1 MKPETINFC
10 RSNSIHLAGDGEIS
24 VAKMVAM
31 QQDEVQSFDSP
42 GSRLSHLLDR
52 IGFKEQRG
60 KMQGF
65 YQYLRDKDPEN
76 FGDLSYSTV
85 RGWFSLYSPSIKKI
99 AFIVDALKQNY
110 RIPCDEK
117 HLKTWWKLGGIY
129 PFYLPEADSG
139 EELATLELESKE
151 TQNKLLYQIM
161 RLISEEDGSLQ
172 HSLTQEEILSVLGAT
187 TDFARDF
194 ADPKQTSAPQH
205 YLRAIIRDQIA
216 RRADIES

>member
-1 MKPETINFC
+1 
-10 RSNSIHLAGDGEIS
+10 
-24 VAKMVAM
+24 MVAM
-31 QQDEVQSFDSP
+31 EQEKVQSFDSP

-52 IGFKEQRG
+52 VGFKEQRG
-60 KMQGF
+60 KMQDF

-110 RIPCDEK
+110 QIPCDEK

-129 PFYLPEADSG
+129 PFYLPEAEST
-139 EELATLELESKE
+139 EALETVEPESKE
-151 TQNKLLYQIM
+151 AQNKLLYQIM
-161 RLISEEDGSLQ
+161 RLISEEDGSHQ
-172 HSLTQEEILSVLGAT
+172 HSLTREEILSVLEAT

-194 ADPKQTSAPQH
+194 ADPKQTLAPQH

-216 RRADIES
+216 RQSDVKT

>member
-1 MKPETINFC
+1 
-10 RSNSIHLAGDGEIS
+10 
-24 VAKMVAM
+24 MVAM
-31 QQDEVQSFDSP
+31 EQEEVQSFDSP
-42 GSRLSHLLDR
+42 GSRLSHLLDW

-60 KMQGF
+60 KMQDF

-110 RIPCDEK
+110 QIPCDEK

-129 PFYLPEADSG
+129 PFYLPEAEST
-139 EELATLELESKE
+139 EELETLEPESKE
-151 TQNKLLYQIM
+151 AQNKLLYQIM
-161 RLISEEDGSLQ
+161 RLISEEDDSHQ
-172 HSLTQEEILSVLGAT
+172 HSLTREEILSVLEAT

-194 ADPKQTSAPQH
+194 ADPKQTLAPQH

-216 RRADIES
+216 RQSDVKT

>member
-1 MKPETINFC
+1 
-10 RSNSIHLAGDGEIS
+10 
-24 VAKMVAM
+24 M
-31 QQDEVQSFDSP
+31 QKDEVQSFDSP

-60 KMQGF
+60 KMQDF
-65 YQYLRDKDPEN
+65 YQYLRHEDPEN

-99 AFIVDALKQNY
+99 AFILDALKLNY

-129 PFYLPEADSG
+129 PFYLPE
-139 EELATLELESKE
+139 EEGDEEQGNQKFEDEE
-151 TQNKLLYQIM
+151 TQSKLRYQIM
-161 RLISEEDGSLQ
+161 RLISEEDGSFPN
-172 HSLTQEEILSVLGAT
+172 SLTQAEILSVLGAT
-187 TDFARDF
+187 TGFVRDF

-216 RRADIES
+216 ILADTKS

>member
-1 MKPETINFC
+1 
-10 RSNSIHLAGDGEIS
+10 
-24 VAKMVAM
+24 MVAM
-31 QQDEVQSFDSP
+31 QKEEVQSFDSP

-60 KMQGF
+60 KMQDF
-65 YQYLRDKDPEN
+65 YQYLRHEDPEN

-110 RIPCDEK
+110 QIPCDEK

-129 PFYLPEADSG
+129 PFYLPEAEST
-139 EELATLELESKE
+139 EELETLEPESKE
-151 TQNKLLYQIM
+151 AQNKLLYQIM
-161 RLISEEDGSLQ
+161 RLISEEDGSHQ
-172 HSLTQEEILSVLGAT
+172 QSLTREEILSVLEAT

-194 ADPKQTSAPQH
+194 ADPKQTLAPQH

-216 RRADIES
+216 RQSDVKT

>member
-1 MKPETINFC
+1 
-10 RSNSIHLAGDGEIS
+10 
-24 VAKMVAM
+24 MVAM
-31 QQDEVQSFDSP
+31 EQEEVQSFDSP

-60 KMQGF
+60 KMQDF

-110 RIPCDEK
+110 QIPCDEK

-129 PFYLPEADSG
+129 PFYLSEAESA
-139 EELATLELESKE
+139 EELETLEPESKE
-151 TQNKLLYQIM
+151 AQNKLLYQIM
-161 RLISEEDGSLQ
+161 RLISEEDGSHQ
-172 HSLTQEEILSVLGAT
+172 HSLTREEILSVLGAT

-194 ADPKQTSAPQH
+194 ADPKQTLAPQH

-216 RRADIES
+216 RQSDVKT

>member
-1 MKPETINFC
+1 
-10 RSNSIHLAGDGEIS
+10 
-24 VAKMVAM
+24 MVAM
-31 QQDEVQSFDSP
+31 EQEEVQSFDSP

-60 KMQGF
+60 KMQDF

-129 PFYLPEADSG
+129 PFYLPEAESA
-139 EELATLELESKE
+139 EELESLEPESKE
-151 TQNKLLYQIM
+151 AQNKLLYQIM
-161 RLISEEDGSLQ
+161 RLISEEDGSHQ
-172 HSLTQEEILSVLGAT
+172 HSLTREEILSVLEAT

-194 ADPKQTSAPQH
+194 ADPKQTLAPQN

-216 RRADIES
+216 RQSDVKT